1 MLQIKK
7 PMIERKRRDRINES
21 LNRLKTLVLDA
32 MQKDVSLIIMCH
44 ILYISYNTVY
54 IIICICYIVY

>member
-44 ILYISYNTVY
+44 ILYISYNTVL
-54 IIICICYIVY
+54 